1 MSEEKI
7 VNEEIK
13 AEEIKAEEVISD
25 EELEGV
31 AGGTAR
37 EIREDADRLRNL
49 GYLPKNR
56 DVSMNEVN
64 DAFVQLGKDVG
75 LHLGCSLDDDRKN
88 KYYINHDKTP
98 RNEVWSKIYSRL
110 GRGGY

>member
-13 AEEIKAEEVISD
+13 ADEVISD

-31 AGGTAR
+31 AGGYAW
-37 EIREDADRLRNL
+37 EIRDDADRLRNL

-56 DVSMNEVN
+56 DVSRNEVN
-64 DAFVQLGKDVG
+64 DAMFKLGQDLGFELGTDLKDT
-75 LHLGCSLDDDRKN
+75 RKN
-88 KYYINHDKTP
+88 SYYINREGTP
-98 RNEVWSKIYSRL
+98 RDKVWDKIYSKISKR
-110 GRGGY
+110 GRRY

>member
-13 AEEIKAEEVISD
+13 ADEVISD

-31 AGGTAR
+31 AGGYAW
-37 EIREDADRLRNL
+37 EIRDDADRLRNL

-56 DVSMNEVN
+56 DVSRNEVN
-64 DAFVQLGKDVG
+64 DAMFKLGQDLGFELGTDLKDP
-75 LHLGCSLDDDRKN
+75 RKN
-88 KYYINHDKTP
+88 SYYINRENTSRDK
-98 RNEVWSKIYSRL
+98 VWDKIYSKISRR
-110 GRGGY
+110 GRRY

>member
-13 AEEIKAEEVISD
+13 ADEVISD

-31 AGGTAR
+31 AGGYAW
-37 EIREDADRLRNL
+37 EIRDDANRLRNL

-56 DVSMNEVN
+56 DVSRNEVN
-64 DAFVQLGKDVG
+64 DAMFKLGQDLGFELGTDLKDP
-75 LHLGCSLDDDRKN
+75 RKN
-88 KYYINHDKTP
+88 SYYINRENTSRDK
-98 RNEVWSKIYSRL
+98 VWDKIYSKISRR
-110 GRGGY
+110 GRRY

>member
-13 AEEIKAEEVISD
+13 AEEIISD

-31 AGGTAR
+31 AGGYAW
-37 EIREDADRLRNL
+37 EIRNDADRLRNL

-56 DVSMNEVN
+56 DVSQNEVN

-75 LHLGCSLDDDRKN
+75 LHLGCALDDDNKN
-88 KYYINHDKTP
+88 KYYIKHDKTP
-98 RNEVWSKIYSRL
+98 RNEVWRKIYSRL